1 MINYDSPW
9 SISKKIQREGRIH
22 RINSTF
28 DKVTIMNIVTNDTI
42 DEVVLSTLER
52 KMQLNDS
59 LVESTAEEVNIMQEL
74 MKDLIDKE

>member
-28 DKVTIMNIVTNDTI
+28 DKVTIMNMVTNDTI
-42 DEVVLSTLER
+42 DEVVLNTLER

-74 MKDLIDKE
+74 INNLSLK